1 MDRPP
6 LIVLEVVLG
15 FAVPIGWAVWELM
28 SLRRDRKRQERE
40 AREKR
45 GIGDA
50 APDQAMPRDERP
62 V

>member
-15 FAVPIGWAVWELM
+15 GLVPLGWAVWELM

-40 AREKR
+40 ARGME
-45 GIGDA
+45 GADGA
-50 APDQAMPRDERP
+50 APEPDVAREDRRA
-62 V
+62 